1 MFPPSG
7 GRDRLVTIQQ
17 RPTTDAVDASYT
29 PVDGPWTE
37 LGKVWARKMELGGTE
52 RFHAQQL
59 SAKYDTRW
67 QIGYR
72 SDMDPETIDVAKVRR
87 LRYKTWVFDI
97 VSATMMG
104 RREGIQMETLSV
116 PAPPEEA

>member
-1 MFPPSG
+1 MFPPAG
-7 GRDRLVTIQQ
+7 ERDRLVQIEQ

-37 LGKVWARKMELGGTE
+37 LGKLWARKVELGGNE
-52 RFHAQQL
+52 RFTAMQL

-72 SDMDPETIDVAKVRR
+72 ADMDPELIDVAKVRR
-87 LRYKTWVFDI
+87 LVYKSRTYDI
-97 VSATMMG
+97 VSATMLG
-104 RREGIQMETLSV
+104 RRDGIELQTLSK
-116 PAPPEEA
+116 AG